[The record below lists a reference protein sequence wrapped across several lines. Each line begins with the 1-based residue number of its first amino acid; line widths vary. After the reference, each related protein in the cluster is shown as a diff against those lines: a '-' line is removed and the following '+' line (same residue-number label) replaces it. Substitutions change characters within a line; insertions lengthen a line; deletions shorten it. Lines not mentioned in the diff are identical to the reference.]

1 MNLRRGTRL
10 CGGGSERDGEGGRPQ
25 LHPREDSARAR
36 GYAPWNRTSASHS
49 FAKSILT
56 SFISI
61 DRLSGSF
68 TLMSFTAYFSP
79 VTLCRARRTTDEMPD
94 PR

>member
-1 MNLRRGTRL
+1 MRAGPRGK
-10 CGGGSERDGEGGRPQ
+10 GEGGRSQ
-25 LHPREDSARAR
+25 LRPREDSARAR
-36 GYAPWNRTSASHS
+36 GYAPWNCTSASQS
-49 FAKSILT
+49 NKQSILT